1 MAWHPEARRMR
12 LDGTDVVVLSPEA
25 YKRLDGI
32 RRQAGA
38 QSSRMHALRQQ
49 LAAATATLEE
59 IRQAAVGADCAAGPA
74 SPGSGCA
81 GRELLAILARD
92 APAPGLPR

>member
-12 LDGTDVVVLSPEA
+12 VDGTDVVVLSPEA
-25 YKRLDGI
+25 YKRLDSF

-38 QSSRMHALRQQ
+38 QASRMHALRQQ
-49 LAAATATLEE
+49 LAAATATLDE
-59 IRQAAVGADCAAGPA
+59 IRQAAVRAACAAGPA
-74 SPGSGCA
+74 KPDSECA